1 MAIDLNQDQKK
12 KLKELFLNKRYSEF
26 EFEVEKL
33 GKLEQIPFFLIQGYA
48 ESKVL
53 NPLSKKADYLKAT
66 IILEKI
72 YQKNKSNHEAFYNL
86 IISSLKAE
94 ETKYVFRHLIERYEH
109 NKKDLKVIEGLAR
122 CHFLLANMNLCTK
135 FFKKLLDLSPKST
148 VDGGRLT
155 YLASLNYISDIDQK
169 RYFNECKKLDE
180 KYLKYSNFEPYKTN
194 KSYGNKI
201 KIGFISGDLRNHSV
215 NFFLKDLIQK
225 LDKNFFY
232 TIALSNLEISKHDEI
247 TKFYQ
252 KNFREWHNIYDYE
265 DTILI
270 KFIRSLEIDILI
282 DLNGFTYGN
291 RISVLAARCAKIQI
305 EWMGYNN
312 TTGLENMDFIIADKN
327 MIKKDEEIYYSE
339 KIIYFPKIWNAMY
352 IPDDLPAV
360 NKAPYIK
367 NKIFNYGSFNNF
379 KKISNSTVRVWS
391 KILNNSNS
399 QIYLKNSG
407 GFNEELYNNLLQKFL
422 NHGVEKKKLIFLARS
437 SQKDF
442 LKDYHK
448 IDLALDTFPYT
459 GVTTTF
465 QALLMGVP
473 VLTLKGFN
481 MNSRCGESIN
491 INLGMKEFIAIN
503 EDDYVEKAISFQTD
517 PQLGFLRNNLRSKA
531 IKSSLFDTDNFTKN
545 FGELMKSIIII

>member
-422 NHGVEKKKLIFLARS
+422 NHGVDKKKLIFLARS

>member
-33 GKLEQIPFFLIQGYA
+33 GKLEQMPFFLIQGYA

-265 DTILI
+265 NKILI

-352 IPDDLPAV
+352 IPDELPAV

-379 KKISNSTVRVWS
+379 KKISNSTVRAWS

-407 GFNEELYNNLLQKFL
+407 GFNEELYNNLLKKFL
-422 NHGVEKKKLIFLARS
+422 NYGVDKKKLIFLARS

-491 INLGMKEFIAIN
+491 INLGMTEFIAIN

>member
-265 DTILI
+265 NTILI

-422 NHGVEKKKLIFLARS
+422 NHGVDKKKLIFLARS

>member
-180 KYLKYSNFEPYKTN
+180 KYLKYSNFEPYKIN

-422 NHGVEKKKLIFLARS
+422 NHGVDKKKLIFLARS

>member
-265 DTILI
+265 NTILI

-291 RISVLAARCAKIQI
+291 RITVLAARCAKIQI

-422 NHGVEKKKLIFLARS
+422 NHGVDKKKLIFLARS

>member
-180 KYLKYSNFEPYKTN
+180 KYLKYSNFEPYKIN

-265 DTILI
+265 NTILI

-422 NHGVEKKKLIFLARS
+422 NHGVDKKKLIFLARS